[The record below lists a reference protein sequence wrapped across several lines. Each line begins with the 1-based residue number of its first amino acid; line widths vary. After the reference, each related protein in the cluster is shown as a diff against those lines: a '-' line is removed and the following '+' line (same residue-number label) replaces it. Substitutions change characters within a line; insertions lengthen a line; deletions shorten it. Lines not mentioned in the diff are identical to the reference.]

1 MDASRGS
8 FFCYTARGP
17 NYGKPA
23 MEVGDIIVVP
33 ADKIYEQ
40 NIRPDHPMGYI
51 FGQNQRTKETGY
63 FPGNQLKL
71 SGNNNSSSLLA
82 YGNGGS
88 RSQAVGVPH
97 NPQSPYQPTTGTR
110 SYVAM
115 SPPSHGDEYTPVSA
129 PCKTGD
135 LARSY
140 CPPYHNPSPHAASPP
155 QPHGGGNGVGRNRPP
170 PPVPSTS
177 SSSSSSSHD
186 YHPAQHH
193 RQILHHHQPHHH
205 HHKQP
210 TPPPQQPQQQ
220 QQHKISHDVFF
231 LTPILCRHCD
241 DYIYGSGHVGVQ
253 CMECKACFHHE
264 CAPYCNSHQCKRL
277 LSDASQAPTYP
288 HDVPLVEWSAS
299 NVVDWM
305 AALNL
310 TTYTELFKS
319 KDIKG
324 SDLISLDKEKLG
336 NMGIKDEFH
345 QQSIL
350 VCISQIQNDGML
362 GGGDPTSLVGEDYK
376 TPASHHSLRPHSFS
390 KLYTCD
396 KCGHFL
402 RGFFHQGQYCKD
414 CDLIVHRTC
423 AATGLPAC
431 TPKSFQ
437 RIALASVFG
446 LSLCNQITNQDS
458 MVPLLL
464 VRCCDE
470 LLLRA
475 RALPTLDLYR
485 LYRTAPP
492 QDALNNLRQDC
503 DRVYPDLYK
512 LDLTPYEPHTIA
524 YLVKRYLQELP
535 EPVIP
540 ELFYSNFVEAA
551 RSYDSEDECLKYFA
565 QLLTNFPKHH
575 YDTIKFLMVHFLQL
589 CELQVSR
596 GNKEPPTI
604 LLRSMSHVLMRP
616 PWDKIIELARNTE
629 AHMRIMEILLRR
641 VDWGVTVPTFDT
653 APPPRPPYPNAVSP
667 TSPYSSGT
675 PVPAPISISGVDKAP
690 RSLQEAEW
698 YWGGISRDHVNVL
711 MKDAKDGTFL
721 VRDASTGNN
730 EYTLTLRKG
739 GSNKLIK
746 IFHCNGKY
754 GFTEP
759 YVFNSVVELVNYCC
773 EKSLSKFNKD
783 LDIRLLY
790 AVPKY
795 AYYKEASNDDVEEV
809 QKKIFEINYELKEK
823 QAQYDGYFS
832 KHESLNQEYNTSRQG
847 IEAYN
852 DTLDWIESHLKQYSK
867 FLTEAQPHEINDLK
881 ANRDILQHRLGNVQ
895 RAKEI
900 HRNIAQQQLE
910 EYRQL
915 ERQFSILKGEINSLS
930 NTRKEL
936 INILEAKGISP
947 EKFELDP
954 VEPGQIQQ
962 LSKDVYNEATWFFDE
977 CSRDDATRMLKG
989 KPDGTFLIRV
999 RPPGSYA
1006 LSISCGNEVQHCL
1019 IYKSDDGYGF
1029 AEPYLIYG
1037 SLKELVVHYSR
1048 NSLLIHNDLLNTPL
1062 TYPVKSVVP
1071 AGNS

>member
-1 MDASRGS
+1 
-8 FFCYTARGP
+8 
-17 NYGKPA
+17 
-23 MEVGDIIVVP
+23 
-33 ADKIYEQ
+33 
-40 NIRPDHPMGYI
+40 
-51 FGQNQRTKETGY
+51 
-63 FPGNQLKL
+63 
-71 SGNNNSSSLLA
+71 
-82 YGNGGS
+82 
-88 RSQAVGVPH
+88 
-97 NPQSPYQPTTGTR
+97 
-110 SYVAM
+110 
-115 SPPSHGDEYTPVSA
+115 
-129 PCKTGD
+129 
-135 LARSY
+135 
-140 CPPYHNPSPHAASPP
+140 
-155 QPHGGGNGVGRNRPP
+155 
-170 PPVPSTS
+170 
-177 SSSSSSSHD
+177 
-186 YHPAQHH
+186 
-193 RQILHHHQPHHH
+193 
-205 HHKQP
+205 
-210 TPPPQQPQQQ
+210 
-220 QQHKISHDVFF
+220 
-231 LTPILCRHCD
+231 
-241 DYIYGSGHVGVQ
+241 
-253 CMECKACFHHE
+253 
-264 CAPYCNSHQCKRL
+264 
-277 LSDASQAPTYP
+277 
-288 HDVPLVEWSAS
+288 
-299 NVVDWM
+299 M

-336 NMGIKDEFH
+336 FIGGCGGVRSEALVSTSCNNEECDDIIQTDEASGASFWTPQCNYLTRALTTPDSGIASLPKQRVEKDSAFEEADWSGQCRQRTCLHRSTFSICFSLQNMGIKDEFH